1 MSYINMLIKSVLFLF
16 VAACSS
22 TPENQKFESSI
33 ERAIGKENYSFLE
46 SADRVSVME
55 VAREGKD
62 GYKIVSEEQF
72 LTPEQVIVIRSYF
85 LNDSSYQFERR
96 KKCIF
101 VPEYAFKFQG
111 KNKETV
117 VLVSYSCPQVKFL
130 LNQHAVVI
138 DHDPISAKMEALT
151 KSILNK

>member
-1 MSYINMLIKSVLFLF
+1 MFYINMLINSILFVF

-33 ERAIGKENYSFLE
+33 ERSIGKENYSFLE
-46 SADRVSVME
+46 SADKVSVME

-62 GYKIVSEEQF
+62 GYKIISEEKF
-72 LTPEQVIVIRSYF
+72 LTPEQVSLLKGYF
-85 LNDSSYQFERR
+85 LSDSSYQFERR

-101 VPEYAFKFQG
+101 VPDYLFKFQT
-111 KNKETV
+111 KNKESL

-130 LNQHAVVI
+130 LNQHAVII
-138 DHDPISAKMEALT
+138 DHDPVAAKMEGLT
-151 KSILNK
+151 KNILNK